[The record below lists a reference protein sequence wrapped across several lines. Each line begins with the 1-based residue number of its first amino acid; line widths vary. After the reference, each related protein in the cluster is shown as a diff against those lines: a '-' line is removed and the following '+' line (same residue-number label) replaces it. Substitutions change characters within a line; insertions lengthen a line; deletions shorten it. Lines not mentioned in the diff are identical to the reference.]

1 MFIGHFAVGFGAKKI
16 APLLS
21 LGTLFLAA
29 QFLDLLWPTFVLLGL
44 ETVRVAP
51 GITAMT
57 PLDFVSYPI
66 SHSLL
71 TALGWSVLF
80 GAAVFAL
87 RRHKGA
93 ALVAGV
99 AVLSHWILDYLTH
112 RPDLPLTP
120 GGEARVGL
128 NLWGSILATVIVEG
142 LLFAAGVFLY
152 ARATV
157 ARDRKG
163 RYGFAALVVFLA
175 VVYLVNIFG
184 PPPPS
189 ASAVAW
195 GAQAIWLLVLWGY
208 WIDRHRRPAGAV
220 AP

>member
-1 MFIGHFAVGFGAKKI
+1 MFIGHFAVGFGAKKV
-16 APLLS
+16 APALS

-57 PLDFVSYPI
+57 PLDFVSYPW

-80 GAAVFAL
+80 GIAVFAL

-93 ALVAGV
+93 ALAAGV
-99 AVLSHWILDYLTH
+99 AVFSHWILDYVTH

-120 GGEARVGL
+120 GGETRVGL
-128 NLWGSILATVIVEG
+128 ELWGSIPATMIVEG

-152 ARATV
+152 ARATT
-157 ARDRKG
+157 ARDRQG
-163 RYGFAALVVFLA
+163 SYGFVALVAFLA
-175 VVYLVNIFG
+175 LVYLGNIFG

-189 ASAVAW
+189 ANAVAW
-195 GAQAIWLLVLWGY
+195 VAQAIWLLVLWGY
-208 WIDRHRRPAGAV
+208 WIDRHRQPSSSRP
-220 AP
+220 

>member
-16 APLLS
+16 APALS
-21 LGTLFLAA
+21 LGTLFLAT
-29 QFLDLLWPTFVLLGL
+29 QFLDLLWPTFVLLGV

-51 GITAMT
+51 GITAVT

-80 GAAVFAL
+80 AAAVFAL

-93 ALVAGV
+93 AFVAGV

-128 NLWGSILATVIVEG
+128 DLWSSIPATLAVEG

-157 ARDRKG
+157 ARDRQG
-163 RYGFAALVVFLA
+163 RYGFAALVAFLA
-175 VVYLVNIFG
+175 VVYLANVFG

-189 ASAVAW
+189 AAAVAW
-195 GAQAIWLLVLWGY
+195 VAQTIWLLVLWGY
-208 WIDRHRRPAGAV
+208 WIDRHRGPA
-220 AP
+220 PSRT